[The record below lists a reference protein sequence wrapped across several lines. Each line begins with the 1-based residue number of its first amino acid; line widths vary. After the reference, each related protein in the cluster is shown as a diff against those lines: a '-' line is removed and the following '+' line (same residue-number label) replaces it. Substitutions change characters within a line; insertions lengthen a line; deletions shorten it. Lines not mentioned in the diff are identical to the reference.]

1 MRSTTFLDCAG
12 SSPAARRKLSRC
24 RLAAALLLALAPL
37 AAGAA
42 TIVVTSPDDT
52 DSSEIGTCTLRQAIM
67 SMDVGGLLADCH
79 KTGAAFGVDDTITFA
94 ESAIT
99 GATTPGTVTLADS
112 ADAGGGIGGT
122 LLVTAAHL
130 TIDGSAWRG
139 NGAGQYADGVTIA
152 RPAGAS
158 NKFGILRD
166 TAPAGGALVLHGIA
180 IRNGYALD
188 PLCDGFGEGGGI
200 CMVAANLAM
209 TDSRVSGNRAGN
221 GGGGIAS
228 VTGTLT
234 LTRCTIDQ
242 NVAYLGGGVHV
253 GSGGATITASTI
265 EGNGEWAVSHGGG
278 IQADGTLLVA
288 DSTISGNTGKRGSG
302 VRVAGTLSLV
312 RSVVDGNEAYYNGGG
327 IHVLAGGTAAVDS
340 STISGN
346 FARYNGGGMMYSQGK
361 GRVPL
366 AGRSGGDFV
375 HDIVKA
381 RFPDFKPKRILEIG
395 CGTGRNTTSY
405 KRLYP
410 DAEVVA
416 VDCAAPL
423 LRYAFATAEHEGVG
437 VHFKQMDIT
446 SLSFP
451 DESFDLVV
459 SHIVGHETTT
469 RGLPLMLSEAY
480 RVLTPGG
487 VMFHLDV
494 PTQPGHLKLFDQV
507 LNDWQVRYNG
517 EPFWMGWADANVKGI
532 LQNIGVPDDTAFAEY
547 MRPPEGGAAW
557 FCHGG
562 RKPLTSKNRRAA

>member
-1 MRSTTFLDCAG
+1 VRSTTFLDCAG

-312 RSVVDGNEAYYNGGG
+312 RSVVAGNEAYYNGGG

-346 FARYNGGGMMYSQGK
+346 FARYNGGGVYAEGIMTASNSTIAANSVLLK
-361 GRVPL
+361 GGGIFL
-366 AGRSGGDFV
+366 APAATLQLEHVTLASNGAGSAGGGIGGSGGGSIDRS
-375 HDIVKA
+375 IVS
-381 RFPDFKPKRILEIG
+381 G
-395 CGTGRNTTSY
+395 NT
-405 KRLYP
+405 
-410 DAEVVA
+410 A
-416 VDCAAPL
+416 
-423 LRYAFATAEHEGVG
+423 G
-437 VHFKQMDIT
+437 
-446 SLSFP
+446 
-451 DESFDLVV
+451 
-459 SHIVGHETTT
+459 
-469 RGLPLMLSEAY
+469 
-480 RVLTPGG
+480 
-487 VMFHLDV
+487 
-494 PTQPGHLKLFDQV
+494 
-507 LNDWQVRYNG
+507 
-517 EPFWMGWADANVKGI
+517 ADADISDAVTWSGTDNLISSTLVDLGA
-532 LQNIGVPDDTAFAEY
+532 LEDN
-547 MRPPEGGAAW
+547 GGATPTMLPGPGSAAIDAIA
-557 FCHGG
+557 
-562 RKPLTSKNRRAA
+562 LTDCTLSVDQRGMQRPWGAGCDIGAVEVAPDGIFADGFE